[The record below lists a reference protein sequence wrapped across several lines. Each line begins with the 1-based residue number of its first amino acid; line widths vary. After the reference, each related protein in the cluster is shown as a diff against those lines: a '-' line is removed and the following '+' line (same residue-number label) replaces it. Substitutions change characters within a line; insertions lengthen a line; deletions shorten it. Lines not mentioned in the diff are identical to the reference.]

1 MALPISAA
9 TMVPRELG
17 SLLDTILVHAG
28 HLCTVLN
35 QTTREIFESHI
46 PNDCPTLVEFY
57 LPRIALGAA
66 LSLVLL
72 LYLFYYRFVLV
83 AKPMVVCS
91 DSDRLD
97 ALRRHCPVFFEEFR
111 PTVWAV
117 QAHMQTIVRA
127 AIQTFPRSERRRY
140 ETE

>member
-1 MALPISAA
+1 MELPISA
-9 TMVPRELG
+9 VPRELG

-28 HLCTVLN
+28 HLCIVLN
-35 QTTREIFESHI
+35 QTTTEIFESHL

-57 LPRIALGAA
+57 LPRIALGAVLA
-66 LSLVLL
+66 LVLL
-72 LYLFYYRFVLV
+72 LYLSYYRLVVV

-91 DSDRLD
+91 DSDRLA

-117 QAHMQTIVRA
+117 QAYMQTIVRA
-127 AIQTFPRSERRRY
+127 AIQSFPRSERRRY